1 MLGRTERLSFLGLR
15 SWGKPF
21 LFLAMALLLAGCN
34 QGSKSAEELRGEI
47 QDLKK
52 EVKSM
57 QEKLDKLQAG
67 QQAMLA
73 LLQKPIQPP
82 PAAEAVQPPP
92 PQVLT
97 VSQLLANKDRYLGGR
112 VTVRGNPGPVIMHH
126 KSLLLVAPEGMVEV
140 LLGSLPDEKLVV
152 RLTSTPL
159 EKPITVTGVV
169 GLPPPGT
176 SAKLQITAEA
186 VDF

>member
-34 QGSKSAEELRGEI
+34 QKSKSAEELRGEI

-67 QQAMLA
+67 QQSMLA

-82 PAAEAVQPPP
+82 PAAEVVAAAASAGADGQPVAGEQGPLP
-92 PQVLT
+92 GGPGHGEGQCR
-97 VSQLLANKDRYLGGR
+97 DR
-112 VTVRGNPGPVIMHH
+112 
-126 KSLLLVAPEGMVEV
+126 
-140 LLGSLPDEKLVV
+140 
-152 RLTSTPL
+152 
-159 EKPITVTGVV
+159 
-169 GLPPPGT
+169 
-176 SAKLQITAEA
+176 
-186 VDF
+186 